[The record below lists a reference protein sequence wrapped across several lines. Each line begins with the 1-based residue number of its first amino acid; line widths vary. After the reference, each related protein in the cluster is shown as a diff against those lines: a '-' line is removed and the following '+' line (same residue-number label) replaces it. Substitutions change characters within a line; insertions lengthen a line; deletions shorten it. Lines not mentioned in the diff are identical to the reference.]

1 MLCAA
6 NKVEPSYYYEVN
18 SYNKATNYWLQ
29 GIGWQITENKAG
41 SLRADA
47 DGNNK
52 VTLNELYT
60 YAYPW
65 ILNDR
70 PGSHSVVYP
79 ENDPMVIFGRY

>member
-1 MLCAA
+1 MRGKHYRKGA
-6 NKVEPSYYYEVN
+6 E
-18 SYNKATNYWLQ
+18 
-29 GIGWQITENKAG
+29 
-41 SLRADA
+41 
-47 DGNNK
+47 
-52 VTLNELYT
+52 NELYT